1 MKSMM
6 RLMMSGVMLL
16 LVVTG
21 GQAQQIDDER
31 MQRDV
36 EVAEN
41 VLATL
46 IKQQFNNQRTFFPL
60 EVSGT
65 YQQGYGVTFTI
76 PADFTTPIIFGTGG
90 DVVWSSEP
98 SAYSIN
104 IRNGQNGNE
113 IEIPDGDQVVIANG
127 TNKKTETLKD
137 KANEKK
143 RLNMDSVKES
153 YNLRVID
160 AAKTFI
166 VDYGDLITQLGPN
179 EKIVITN
186 QGGQPKVYINQ
197 LFNAPRRTHLSIEMA
212 KSDLASFKQG
222 KLSRNQ
228 ALSKIKVVNTQTVE
242 TVEPDFELLNSIF
255 NRLYHADLSKTYFTE
270 NNIYYEHLKDFGVIY
285 YMQVFSTKEEGYGR
299 YGMPTLKLTNIDL
312 DTRNKK
318 VTEVYPQF
326 EKDLKENI
334 LEYGKTVKSLKDD
347 EVLIFQV
354 RITRCPNCGIP
365 STLEY
370 SVKST
375 VLKDFNAGKLD
386 KNAALS
392 KFTLKKGPNQ

>member
-1 MKSMM
+1 MKSMI

-16 LVVTG
+16 LAVTG
-21 GQAQQIDDER
+21 GQAQRIDDER

-41 VLATL
+41 VLGTL
-46 IKQQFNNQRTFFPL
+46 IKQQFNNQRTYFPL
-60 EVSGT
+60 EVSGI

-76 PADFTTPIIFGTGG
+76 PADFTTPIIFGSGG

-98 SAYSIN
+98 SAYSFN
-104 IRNGQNGNE
+104 IRNSDNGND
-113 IEIPDGDQVVIANG
+113 IEVPDDDQVVIANG
-127 TNKKTETLKD
+127 DKRTEKLKD
-137 KANEKK
+137 KANEKR
-143 RLNMDSVKES
+143 RLNIDSVKES
-153 YNLRVID
+153 YNLKVID

-166 VDYGDLITQLGPN
+166 VDYGDMITQLGPN

-186 QGGQPKVYINQ
+186 QGGQPRVYQI
-197 LFNAPRRTHLSIEMA
+197 FNATSRTHLSIEMT
-212 KSDLASFKQG
+212 KSDLTSFKQG

-228 ALSKIKVVNTQTVE
+228 ALSKIKVLNTQTVD

-270 NNIYYEHLKDFGVIY
+270 NNIYYEHLRDFGVIY

-299 YGMPTLKLTNIDL
+299 YGMPTLKLSNLDL

-334 LEYGKTVKSLKDD
+334 LEYGKTVKSLRED
-347 EVLIFQV
+347 EVLVFQV
-354 RITRCPNCGIP
+354 RVTRCPNCGIP

-370 SVKST
+370 SVKGS

-386 KNAALS
+386 KNAALG
-392 KFTLKKGPNQ
+392 KFTIKKGPNQ

>member
-1 MKSMM
+1 MKSRI
-6 RLMMSGVMLL
+6 RLMMSGVILF
-16 LVVTG
+16 LVVTA
-21 GQAQQIDDER
+21 GQAQRIDDER

-41 VLATL
+41 VLGTL
-46 IKQQFNNQRTFFPL
+46 IKQQFNNQRTYFPM

-98 SAYSIN
+98 SAYSFN
-104 IRNGQNGNE
+104 IRNSENGHE
-113 IEIPDGDQVVIANG
+113 IEVPDGDQVVIANG
-127 TNKKTETLKD
+127 DKRTEKLKD
-137 KANEKK
+137 KSNEKR
-143 RLNMDSVKES
+143 RLNIDSVKES
-153 YNLRVID
+153 YNLKVVD

-166 VDYGDLITQLGPN
+166 VDYGDMITQLAPN

-186 QGGQPKVYINQ
+186 QGGQPRVYQI
-197 LFNAPRRTHLSIEMA
+197 FNATSRTHLSIEMT
-212 KSDLASFKQG
+212 KSDLTSFRQG

-228 ALSKIKVVNTQTVE
+228 ALSKIKVLNTQTVD

-285 YMQVFSTKEEGYGR
+285 YMQVFSTQEEGYGR
-299 YGMPTLKLTNIDL
+299 YGMPTLKLNNLDL

-318 VTEVYPQF
+318 VTEIYPQF

-334 LEYGKTVKSLKDD
+334 LEYGKTVKSLRED
-347 EVLIFQV
+347 EVLVFQV
-354 RITRCPNCGIP
+354 RVTRCPNCGIP

-370 SVKST
+370 SVKGS

-386 KNAALS
+386 KNTALG
-392 KFTLKKGPNQ
+392 KFTIKKGPNQ